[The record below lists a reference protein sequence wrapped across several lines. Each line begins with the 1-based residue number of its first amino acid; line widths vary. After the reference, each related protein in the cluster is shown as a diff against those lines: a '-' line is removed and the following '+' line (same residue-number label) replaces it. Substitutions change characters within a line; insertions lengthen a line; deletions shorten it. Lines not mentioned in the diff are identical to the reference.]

1 MVRKEKSAA
10 AAFVEYAKRVEWCG
24 VELSDGRILE
34 GNAVHNRIRRTG
46 AILNAVERTRDNF
59 TYDDVRAVRKLID
72 PRLAEAE
79 EA

>member
-24 VELSDGRILE
+24 VELRDGRFLQ

-46 AILNAVERTRDNF
+46 AILNAVEQTRDNF
-59 TYDDVRAVRKLID
+59 TYDDVKSVRKVID
-72 PRLAEAE
+72 PRLAGAE
-79 EA
+79 EG